1 MTGPGPGKIS
11 LKNTRV
17 IIDEMGHQRELEN
30 AVVYIHLKGY
40 SRARVT
46 HIDIEHDELNKII
59 PARSGGF
66 YKIRREDGNLVL
78 DLSRLIRGLR
88 IIIDNN
94 MLASILKPYESSWC
108 YVGGKPG
115 GIYIGLKKYL
125 IERLEKLA
133 EKFQEKDK
141 W

>member
-1 MTGPGPGKIS
+1 MTGPGPGKIPLEDTVVILDEIS
-11 LKNTRV
+11 NQRV
-17 IIDEMGHQRELEN
+17 LEK

-46 HIDIEHDELNKII
+46 HIDVEHDELNKII

-66 YKIRREDGNLVL
+66 YKIRREDSVLVL
-78 DLSRLIRGLR
+78 DFSRLIRGLR
-88 IIIDNN
+88 IIIDNKV
-94 MLASILKPYESSWC
+94 LADILKPQESSWC

-133 EKFQEKDK
+133 KELQGKSK
-141 W
+141 